1 MPKKKR
7 VARPRAPVAQTDA
20 DLLRA
25 FLEHIPAAVYFKD
38 RQSRFVRISRSQA
51 QWFGLKDPAEAINK
65 TDFDIFSEEH
75 AKQAF
80 HDEQEIIRTGKPV
93 IAKEERETWNDG
105 RETWVLTTKLP
116 LMDDCGRVIGTMGI
130 SQDITARKR
139 AELEL
144 ERYRSRL
151 EELVEERTE
160 QLQRLNQQLEQD
172 IAARKLA
179 EQALAEK
186 AQQLAHTNEVLENL
200 YLLDD
205 LTGLYNRKGFL
216 ALVEHRLKLAHRSRE
231 PFAIAFVDL
240 DGLKQ
245 INDALGHEEGDRAL
259 KDTANVLRDCFRE
272 SDVIARLGGDEF
284 AVFIGEAEVEKIAT
298 RIEEKLGEYRSAS
311 ERRYVLSFSVGITTG
326 SSAEDANLE
335 ALLKR
340 ADLLMYEQ
348 KRQKQDRPLAQE
360 SRADTWL
367 PKSAPLKD
375 RSF

>member
-1 MPKKKR
+1 MTKKTP
-7 VARPRAPVAQTDA
+7 VARAHAPAARTDA

-38 RQSRFVRISRSQA
+38 RQSRFVRISRSMA

-65 TDFDIFSEEH
+65 TDFDIFTEEH

-80 HDEQEIIRTGKPV
+80 NDEQEIIRTGRP
-93 IAKEERETWNDG
+93 IIGKEERETWSDG

-116 LMDDCGRVIGTMGI
+116 LVDDAGRVIGTMGI
-130 SQDITARKR
+130 SQDITERKR
-139 AELEL
+139 AEREL
-144 ERYRSRL
+144 EQYRSRL

-160 QLQRLNQQLEQD
+160 QLMRLNQQLQQD

-186 AQQLAHTNEVLENL
+186 AQELARTNKILENL
-200 YLLDD
+200 SLVDD

-245 INDALGHEEGDRAL
+245 INDALGHDEGDRAL
-259 KDTANVLRDCFRE
+259 KDTAGVLRDCFRE

-284 AVFIGEAEVEKIAT
+284 AVFIGEADVEKISS
-298 RIEEKLGEYRSAS
+298 RIEEKLAGFRRAL
-311 ERRYVLSFSVGITTG
+311 ERRYVLSFSVGIAAG
-326 SSAEDANLE
+326 SSAQDSNLE
-335 ALLKR
+335 DLLKR
-340 ADLLMYEQ
+340 ADSLMYGQ
-348 KRQKQDRPLAQE
+348 KRKKQARPAEDETGGTRLSKPA
-360 SRADTWL
+360 R
-367 PKSAPLKD
+367 
-375 RSF
+375 